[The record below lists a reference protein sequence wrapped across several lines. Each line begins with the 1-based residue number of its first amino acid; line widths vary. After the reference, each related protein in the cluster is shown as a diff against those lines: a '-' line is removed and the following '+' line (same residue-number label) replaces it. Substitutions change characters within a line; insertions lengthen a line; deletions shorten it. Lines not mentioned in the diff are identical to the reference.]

1 MQGDEFGDDVHN
13 DIDGMGNVGETV
25 TDCKIGVSKGEY
37 VNSGVC
43 GVDCS
48 TGHKNVSACSW

>member
-13 DIDGMGNVGETV
+13 DIDGMGNVGESV

-37 VNSGVC
+37 VNSGV
-43 GVDCS
+43 DCS
-48 TGHKNVSACSW
+48 TRHENVSACSW